1 MAWKTTEIPLSLY
14 TWCSFPGG
22 PDVQKTVAIPTGAV
36 LGHGV
41 HARSWCV
48 WCRLPDSAD
57 NCGGP
62 AVAVLRKSSVAVCCL
77 VVDALVVHVVLDM
90 PVVVQRQAGYGPDSA
105 ENCLE
110 VPQVQYLRC
119 CGRRCDLAATV
130 PALLGGAS
138 DSFID
143 GMFKC

>member
-1 MAWKTTEIPLSLY
+1 M
-14 TWCSFPGG
+14 
-22 PDVQKTVAIPTGAV
+22 
-36 LGHGV
+36 
-41 HARSWCV
+41 
-48 WCRLPDSAD
+48 
-57 NCGGP
+57 
-62 AVAVLRKSSVAVCCL
+62 
-77 VVDALVVHVVLDM
+77 VDTPVVHVVLDM

-110 VPQVQYLRC
+110 VAQVQFLRG